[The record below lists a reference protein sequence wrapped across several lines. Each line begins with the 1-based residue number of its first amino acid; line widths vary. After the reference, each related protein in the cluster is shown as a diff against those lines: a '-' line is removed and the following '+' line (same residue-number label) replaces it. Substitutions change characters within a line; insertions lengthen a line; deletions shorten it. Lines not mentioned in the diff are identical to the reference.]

1 VLQALARRAAVLH
14 RLFTRGTI
22 TAVLTWRKVSEPA
35 AGPAA
40 AARKA
45 AASSKK
51 RLGTHKL
58 PWGRGHRGVVRVT
71 GPALRQLGMLGF
83 CKLLAVRRRLYACE
97 CAAACAQAL
106 WRGFAQ
112 RRRYASALRRVVR
125 VQARVR
131 SRQGAAAAAQRRRAA
146 VSSATL
152 AARRRRRAL
161 FRGVARGVARLVGAA
176 RHAKGAVQQAARAR
190 AGRVL
195 ANLARQRAGQRG
207 VRKGVAAWRATVARW
222 TKLQTAFRRRQAKRA
237 YGLQRRAA
245 RVLIGWCK
253 RRLASRLLRRT
264 VATVLRLAKEQGGSG
279 SGSALLAGL
288 GKSGTGRGAVRA
300 ATAAWQVQTWWR
312 VSCHNRYK
320 VAAAVHKR
328 VLKAGLKHQASAR
341 KLKEVADKASVD
353 VKELEL
359 ELRVM
364 RKHTEETSRLAG
376 EKANK
381 LMEQQLAALQQL
393 QAAQLNS
400 NSGGSADLAA
410 LMGQLDSFKSQ
421 IVSEVSAGSPN
432 GRGGGGGE
440 DTSRLLV
447 RIEKQA
453 DELDALNGSLR
464 QVEAAKEEF
473 RREATKSGREVVKL
487 SDALFDHQKRYIEQR
502 GINARLM
509 LEVQSLKGNIQVCCR
524 IRPFNNTEIDRGD
537 EAAVELITET
547 EVGVYTGGAAWET
560 YGFDQ
565 VWGAQ
570 SSQAQIFEQVEAL
583 ALSVVDGFNACIC
596 CYGQTGSGKT
606 FTMTGLPREG
616 KPGISFQ
623 TMDKVFEMLNLKS
636 KAARTNAEALERAD
650 AAALEK
656 RRNKGR
662 SSGAA
667 GGAAERPPPPSGSGT
682 SVTAF
687 EWRAEV
693 SMLEIYNE
701 EVRCLLAPPPSKKDL
716 DQAKAKLD
724 IKQGANGLMTVPG
737 LASVA
742 VQDTSGVLDAFEQG
756 NATRSVAA
764 TAMNATSSRSHMVLM
779 VDVATRTNEGAE
791 VFGRLYLVDL
801 AGSERVGKSGVT
813 GQAMKEAQ
821 GINKSLS
828 ALGDVMEA
836 LDKGQA
842 HVPFRNSKL
851 TFLLQSALGGSA
863 RCMFIFNASPA
874 AGNSDETR
882 CTFKF
887 A

>member
-1 VLQALARRAAVLH
+1 
-14 RLFTRGTI
+14 
-22 TAVLTWRKVSEPA
+22 
-35 AGPAA
+35 
-40 AARKA
+40 
-45 AASSKK
+45 
-51 RLGTHKL
+51 
-58 PWGRGHRGVVRVT
+58 
-71 GPALRQLGMLGF
+71 
-83 CKLLAVRRRLYACE
+83 
-97 CAAACAQAL
+97 
-106 WRGFAQ
+106 
-112 RRRYASALRRVVR
+112 
-125 VQARVR
+125 
-131 SRQGAAAAAQRRRAA
+131 
-146 VSSATL
+146 
-152 AARRRRRAL
+152 
-161 FRGVARGVARLVGAA
+161 
-176 RHAKGAVQQAARAR
+176 
-190 AGRVL
+190 
-195 ANLARQRAGQRG
+195 
-207 VRKGVAAWRATVARW
+207 
-222 TKLQTAFRRRQAKRA
+222 
-237 YGLQRRAA
+237 
-245 RVLIGWCK
+245 
-253 RRLASRLLRRT
+253 
-264 VATVLRLAKEQGGSG
+264 
-279 SGSALLAGL
+279 
-288 GKSGTGRGAVRA
+288 
-300 ATAAWQVQTWWR
+300 
-312 VSCHNRYK
+312 
-320 VAAAVHKR
+320 
-328 VLKAGLKHQASAR
+328 
-341 KLKEVADKASVD
+341 
-353 VKELEL
+353 
-359 ELRVM
+359 
-364 RKHTEETSRLAG
+364 
-376 EKANK
+376 
-381 LMEQQLAALQQL
+381 
-393 QAAQLNS
+393 
-400 NSGGSADLAA
+400 
-410 LMGQLDSFKSQ
+410 
-421 IVSEVSAGSPN
+421 
-432 GRGGGGGE
+432 
-440 DTSRLLV
+440 
-447 RIEKQA
+447 
-453 DELDALNGSLR
+453 
-464 QVEAAKEEF
+464 
-473 RREATKSGREVVKL
+473 
-487 SDALFDHQKRYIEQR
+487 
-502 GINARLM
+502 
-509 LEVQSLKGNIQVCCR
+509 
-524 IRPFNNTEIDRGD
+524 
-537 EAAVELITET
+537 
-547 EVGVYTGGAAWET
+547 
-560 YGFDQ
+560 
-565 VWGAQ
+565 
-570 SSQAQIFEQVEAL
+570 VEAL
-583 ALSVVDGFNACIC
+583 ALSVVEGFNACIC